1 MYYINQKHLAEFG
14 IPSTHLKD
22 TSILITVTNPMEA
35 RRYLPIATARPLK
48 VGTQEHSHT
57 EQKSRNE
64 EIPWSSKR

>member
-22 TSILITVTNPMEA
+22 TSMLITVTKMT
-35 RRYLPIATARPLK
+35 RHLPIATARPLK
-48 VGTQEHSHT
+48 VGTQEHPHT
-57 EQKSRNE
+57 EHKSRNE